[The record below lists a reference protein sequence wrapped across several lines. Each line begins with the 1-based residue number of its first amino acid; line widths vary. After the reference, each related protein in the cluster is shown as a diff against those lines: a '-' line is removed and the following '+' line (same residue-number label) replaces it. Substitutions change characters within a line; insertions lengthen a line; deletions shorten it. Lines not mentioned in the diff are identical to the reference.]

1 LKYFQPAAGALDMS
15 PMPSALHED
24 VGLESTLQL
33 KVILDNTDV
42 PDPKTVPKA
51 KEFKG
56 SEDLY
61 WRIPH
66 TDITI
71 VRVDEGRR
79 EDAWLFSSDTVS
91 HMVRTSSR

>member
-1 LKYFQPAAGALDMS
+1 
-15 PMPSALHED
+15 MPSALHED

-33 KVILDNTDV
+33 KVILDNIEV

-61 WRIPH
+61 LRIPH

-71 VRVDEGRR
+71 VGVDEGRR
-79 EDAWLFSSDTVS
+79 MGAWLFSPDTVS
-91 HMVRTSSR
+91 HKIRTSSR